1 MVMAPEGWRLWL
13 PDLPMGALCLPKGS
27 GPTSVYVCVR
37 VRACVCMFAY
47 VFAFACLCECLGGI
61 GGGEKY
67 DT

>member
-1 MVMAPEGWRLWL
+1 
-13 PDLPMGALCLPKGS
+13 
-27 GPTSVYVCVR
+27 
-37 VRACVCMFAY
+37 VCMFAY